1 MPVGAVR
8 KGSVC
13 VFRGLM
19 WFVWN
24 LVLFYIFLSLHQ
36 IRFWYCA
43 NYCISPQEVN
53 ANILPG
59 KEISS
64 FPYIAIFTAFF
75 YWHFLNR
82 PSCCLQSQ
90 SNTSTLPYL
99 MSRSAILPQLGGEVS
114 HQENTQLMKNRRKKV
129 QRKGYCSHQQLF
141 ADIISTIM
149 ISWILCLDSANMS
162 SNCPLL

>member
-1 MPVGAVR
+1 MPAGAVR

-13 VFRGLM
+13 VKRDLM

-24 LVLFYIFLSLHQ
+24 LVLFYIFFNQ

-59 KEISS
+59 KEIYYFS
-64 FPYIAIFTAFF
+64 YIAICTAFF
-75 YWHFLNR
+75 PWHFLNR
-82 PSCCLQSQ
+82 PLCCFLQSQ
-90 SNTSTLPYL
+90 SNTSTLLYP
-99 MSRSAILPQLGGEVS
+99 MSRRAILPQLGGEVS
-114 HQENTQLMKNRRKKV
+114 HQGNTKLMKSRRKKV
-129 QRKGYCSHQQLF
+129 QRKATNCWYNQHKHVR
-141 ADIISTIM
+141 
-149 ISWILCLDSANMS
+149 ISWIFCLDSANMS